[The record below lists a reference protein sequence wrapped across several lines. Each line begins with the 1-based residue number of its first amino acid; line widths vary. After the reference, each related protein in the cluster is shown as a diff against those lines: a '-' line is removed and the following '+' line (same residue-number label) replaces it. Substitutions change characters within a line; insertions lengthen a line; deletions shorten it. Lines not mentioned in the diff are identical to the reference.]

1 MHTPVRKNTAKSSAR
16 RSKTLAAELAEADN
30 AVGQDG
36 NGNGQRGN
44 WEYREVTP
52 SNDEGTE
59 THLANKWG
67 LAPEELRAMEEK
79 SRAGYRG
86 GTPGGSE
93 LSSLSSDSE
102 EDEAEVAGT
111 MVLVGKGDLD
121 HGKLPAANLDE
132 LRIHSPPRVHP
143 YDILE
148 YFDEHTLALLASDAE
163 SSKEEF
169 AVDSDS
175 ESDTEIQ
182 AALFESWDHSR
193 AESLDAGWRASDSR
207 INLGAVIVEIESED
221 DKGASTSGKNDNPHD
236 KGKGVHS
243 EEKGPR
249 YEEFKQ
255 AGPSK
260 LHPRPEKPKPKG
272 THQGKSKA
280 KGSGVKVKMA
290 REHHFEPA
298 NFRRDPSEIPGG
310 GYYRETTVGPDGPT
324 DSSSSSSSSS
334 SESGDD
340 GANSPPSS
348 SDGSDDDGSSSSSSS
363 SSSALLRSAKRRKR
377 ASKEKR
383 NASSKAQKKMKRVLA
398 SVKIKSPFVYDG
410 KPDLDTYD
418 HWTYEVDTW
427 AELHDLDN
435 EMTVKIMVNF
445 MTGKASTF
453 FMKHVALRRKKWT
466 VKQVY
471 DGLFDYCFPSD
482 FKLRLRDRLMSAKQG
497 GSKIRDFVR
506 DLESLSVRFP
516 DVTERHLKQIFWS
529 GIHQSLRWHLIGKGL
544 DPERSSLKKMA
555 KYATREES
563 VQETIRREQRETN
576 GSGQY
581 PNWQAKNTHGKKPDS
596 GNQNGQKPQQQ
607 KSSSDGKASDKG
619 KERKKQGQVT
629 STLSKEERDR
639 LRAEGRC
646 FNCKDVGHDQ
656 RNCPSRQTAKGPNIK
671 TSSVR
676 FEEID

>member
-1 MHTPVRKNTAKSSAR
+1 MHTPVRTNTSKSSAR

-67 LAPEELRAMEEK
+67 LAPEELRAMEGGRAMRSKRAAPPKADSKALENAEK

-121 HGKLPAANLDE
+121 HGKLPAANRDE

-148 YFDEHTLALLASDAE
+148 YFDEHTPALLASDAE

-169 AVDSDS
+169 AVDVPGWKTVTTKKRNKPSVEGMRLRGVPIIARKFFPLNFAAHGPDTSNEERDREGNAPAATTYTIPALPQWMPMNFDFLESIKQGFSDNEEITELLTESDS

-340 GANSPPSS
+340 CANSPPSS
-348 SDGSDDDGSSSSSSS
+348 SDGSDDDEH
-363 SSSALLRSAKRRKR
+363 AW
-377 ASKEKR
+377 
-383 NASSKAQKKMKRVLA
+383 KK
-398 SVKIKSPFVYDG
+398 
-410 KPDLDTYD
+410 T
-418 HWTYEVDTW
+418 
-427 AELHDLDN
+427 
-435 EMTVKIMVNF
+435 
-445 MTGKASTF
+445 
-453 FMKHVALRRKKWT
+453 
-466 VKQVY
+466 
-471 DGLFDYCFPSD
+471 
-482 FKLRLRDRLMSAKQG
+482 
-497 GSKIRDFVR
+497 
-506 DLESLSVRFP
+506 RFW
-516 DVTERHLKQIFWS
+516 E
-529 GIHQSLRWHLIGKGL
+529 
-544 DPERSSLKKMA
+544 PERA
-555 KYATREES
+555 
-563 VQETIRREQRETN
+563 ETT
-576 GSGQY
+576 
-581 PNWQAKNTHGKKPDS
+581 A
-596 GNQNGQKPQQQ
+596 
-607 KSSSDGKASDKG
+607 
-619 KERKKQGQVT
+619 
-629 STLSKEERDR
+629 
-639 LRAEGRC
+639 AE
-646 FNCKDVGHDQ
+646 
-656 RNCPSRQTAKGPNIK
+656 I
-671 TSSVR
+671 
-676 FEEID
+676 

>member
-67 LAPEELRAMEEK
+67 LAPEELRAMEGGRAMRSKRAAPPKADSKALENAEK

-102 EDEAEVAGT
+102 EDEVAGT

-132 LRIHSPPRVHP
+132 LRLHSPPRVHP

-148 YFDEHTLALLASDAE
+148 YFDEHTPALLASDAE

-169 AVDSDS
+169 AVDVPGWKTVTTKKRHKPSVEGMRLRGVPIIARKFFPLNFAAHGLDTSNGERDREGNAPAATTYTIPALPQWMPMNFDFLESIKQGFSDNEEITELLTESYS

-348 SDGSDDDGSSSSSSS
+348 SDGSDDDEH
-363 SSSALLRSAKRRKR
+363 A
-377 ASKEKR
+377 
-383 NASSKAQKKMKRVLA
+383 
-398 SVKIKSPFVYDG
+398 
-410 KPDLDTYD
+410 
-418 HWTYEVDTW
+418 
-427 AELHDLDN
+427 
-435 EMTVKIMVNF
+435 
-445 MTGKASTF
+445 
-453 FMKHVALRRKKWT
+453 RKKT
-466 VKQVY
+466 
-471 DGLFDYCFPSD
+471 
-482 FKLRLRDRLMSAKQG
+482 
-497 GSKIRDFVR
+497 
-506 DLESLSVRFP
+506 RFW
-516 DVTERHLKQIFWS
+516 E
-529 GIHQSLRWHLIGKGL
+529 
-544 DPERSSLKKMA
+544 PERA
-555 KYATREES
+555 
-563 VQETIRREQRETN
+563 ETT
-576 GSGQY
+576 
-581 PNWQAKNTHGKKPDS
+581 A
-596 GNQNGQKPQQQ
+596 
-607 KSSSDGKASDKG
+607 
-619 KERKKQGQVT
+619 
-629 STLSKEERDR
+629 
-639 LRAEGRC
+639 AE
-646 FNCKDVGHDQ
+646 
-656 RNCPSRQTAKGPNIK
+656 I
-671 TSSVR
+671 
-676 FEEID
+676 